1 MVTVVR
7 TAGFPHSDIHG
18 SMPACGSPWLIAACC
33 VLLRQSVAWH
43 PPCALIMLDR
53 IFLNSCVT
61 NYVQSSSFPYAV
73 FKVRFMLLS
82 ISFEKHFE
90 VSIAR
95 SFKTIRRKLFQK
107 NFLHYSHC
115 ICLCLHVRFRFS
127 FEPLST
133 ITRSTLGYEAC
144 FILMSP

>member
-7 TAGFPHSDIHG
+7 TAGFPHSEIHG

-73 FKVRFMLLS
+73 FKVRFVLLS
-82 ISFEKHFE
+82 ISFERHFE
-90 VSIAR
+90 VPIAR
-95 SFKTIRRKLFQK
+95 SFKTIRRKL
-107 NFLHYSHC
+107 
-115 ICLCLHVRFRFS
+115 S
-127 FEPLST
+127 FEELFALQSLHLSL
-133 ITRSTLGYEAC
+133 SSC
-144 FILMSP
+144 SFPILFRASFNDHEIDLRI